1 MNKEPLNCDKRIHNH
16 SIGYINDKRYE
27 KNNNS
32 TLIANTLSEASK
44 EIKDYV
50 MENKEQSIPALSIT
64 QSKIV

>member
-1 MNKEPLNCDKRIHNH
+1 MKEQCNNY

-50 MENKEQSIPALSIT
+50 MENKE
-64 QSKIV
+64 

>member
-16 SIGYINDKRYE
+16 FIGYINDKRYE

-50 MENKEQSIPALSIT
+50 MENKE
-64 QSKIV
+64 